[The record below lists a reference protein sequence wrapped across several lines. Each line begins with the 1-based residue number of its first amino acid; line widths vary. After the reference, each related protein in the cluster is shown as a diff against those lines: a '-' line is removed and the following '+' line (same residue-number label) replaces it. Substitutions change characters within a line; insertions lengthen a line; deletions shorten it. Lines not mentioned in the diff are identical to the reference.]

1 MLLWEQDNTL
11 WEQDTSNILWEQNIM
26 LWEQVICSCMALTC
40 HQFCLLVFFYEFR
53 KRFSSVCRLMSQL
66 SEDSDILF

>member
-40 HQFCLLVFFYEFR
+40 HQFCLLVFF
-53 KRFSSVCRLMSQL
+53 
-66 SEDSDILF
+66 